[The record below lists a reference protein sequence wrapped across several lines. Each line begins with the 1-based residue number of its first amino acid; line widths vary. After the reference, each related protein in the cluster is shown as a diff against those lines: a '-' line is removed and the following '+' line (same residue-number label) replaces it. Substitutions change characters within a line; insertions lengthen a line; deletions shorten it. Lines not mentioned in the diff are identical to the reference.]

1 MLLIDFFDNDFN
13 VCLSRQME
21 SFFFVW
27 SHEAE
32 SCNSAVNI
40 NEQKQ
45 CAVEGLCKFEG
56 NENRSKLSLERFY
69 WAKPHPAM
77 FPQY

>member
-1 MLLIDFFDNDFN
+1 MSLTSDGVF
-13 VCLSRQME
+13 
-21 SFFFVW
+21 FFFVW

-32 SCNSAVNI
+32 SCNAAVNI

-69 WAKPHPAM
+69 
-77 FPQY
+77 